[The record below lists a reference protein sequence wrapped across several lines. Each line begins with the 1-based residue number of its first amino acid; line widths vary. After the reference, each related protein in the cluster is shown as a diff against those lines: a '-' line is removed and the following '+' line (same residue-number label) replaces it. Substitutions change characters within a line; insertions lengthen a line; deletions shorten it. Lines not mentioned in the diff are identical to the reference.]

1 MDEDITV
8 RASAPGK
15 VVLSGEYA
23 VLAGAPALV
32 AAVNR
37 RVTCTL
43 TPRESGDWHF
53 VSTGFKDDITLAK
66 EEVFHAPPESLAGVV
81 RQVIDES
88 AAPAHLQI
96 GIDSSPCYSKSVKL
110 GLGSSAATV
119 VAVAAAFAALA
130 GSTPKLADLM
140 AIHAAFQ
147 GGGSGLDV
155 AASVTGGVIRFQ
167 ERQARP
173 ASMPAGL
180 PMLFVFCGRGTR
192 TSDLLAR
199 FDHWRQGGQPRVLKR
214 LVQSAWDVADRTDD
228 LPSFVEALDEYA
240 YALERLDQVA
250 DIGIF
255 GTAHRELRELAVQ
268 TGVTY
273 KPCGAGGDDIG
284 MAVAADDDALSKFR
298 ERVCNHAAANARFE
312 IIDLEVSPGGPEVQT
327 VNIAH

>member
-1 MDEDITV
+1 MIEGLV

-32 AAVNR
+32 AAVDR

-53 VSTGFKDDITLAK
+53 VSTGFDDEVTLAK
-66 EEVFHAPPESLAGVV
+66 EQVFRAPPDALAGVV
-81 RQVIDES
+81 RQVIEES

-96 GIDSSPCYSKSVKL
+96 GIDSSPCYSKSAKL

-214 LVQSAWDVADRTDD
+214 LVQAAWDVADRTDD

-240 YALERLDQVA
+240 YALERLDQAA

-255 GTAHRELRELAVQ
+255 GTAHRELRELAAQ
-268 TGVTY
+268 TSVTY

-284 MAVAADDDALSKFR
+284 MAVATDHGTLSKFR
-298 ERVCNHAAANARFE
+298 EAVCSRTEHNARFE
-312 IIDLEVSPGGPEVQT
+312 IIDLAVSPSGPEVQT
-327 VNIAH
+327 KHIAQ